1 MSKAKPFNLLLVQTG
16 STEWDRQ
23 NRVVGGV
30 DLPLAEDEA
39 TAPAATAVKP
49 ALVICGPDEC
59 SQTSAQAAASASGAK
74 VRCLDALANVGMGLW
89 EGMTHEDLEE
99 RFPSAYKQ
107 WMERPDSIAAPQ
119 GETLADAEERLAGQI
134 HQVAMKLKGD
144 NPVIM
149 VVLRP
154 MAYALV
160 RARLLGRSPAELW
173 DVLESAPEGVES
185 FRVKAGAMAPR
196 PKRISA

>member
-1 MSKAKPFNLLLVQTG
+1 MSKPKPFNLLLLRTG

-23 NRVVGGV
+23 NRIVGGV
-30 DLPLAEDEA
+30 DLPLAEHASAASTA
-39 TAPAATAVKP
+39 TAATP

-59 SQTSAQAAASASGAK
+59 SQTSARAAASASGAK
-74 VRCLDALANVGMGLW
+74 VRCLDGLSNVGMGLW

-99 RFPSAYKQ
+99 RFPSAYRQ

-119 GETLADAEERLAGQI
+119 GESLAEAEDRLAGQI
-134 HQVAMKLKGD
+134 HQAAMKLKGD

-160 RARLLGRSPAELW
+160 RTRLLGRSPAELW
-173 DVLESAPEGVES
+173 DVLDSAPEGVES
-185 FRVKAGAMAPR
+185 FEVEAGALAPR